1 MCGDGSV
8 KKLEASGAV
17 LGVFRDW
24 KYDQTEVTLAAG
36 DRVLFYTDGVSE
48 AGSLDGEEFGED
60 RLTAVLRQNSTSDA
74 TSLQEKVMHNVREFC
89 EGNFHDDAT
98 VVVLAVTG

>member
-1 MCGDGSV
+1 
-8 KKLEASGAV
+8 
-17 LGVFRDW
+17 
-24 KYDQTEVTLAAG
+24 
-36 DRVLFYTDGVSE
+36 
-48 AGSLDGEEFGED
+48 LDGEEFGED